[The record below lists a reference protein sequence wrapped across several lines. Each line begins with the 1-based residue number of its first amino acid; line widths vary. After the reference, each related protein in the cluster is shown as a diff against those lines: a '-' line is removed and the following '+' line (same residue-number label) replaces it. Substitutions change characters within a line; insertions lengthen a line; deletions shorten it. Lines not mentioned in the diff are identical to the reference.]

1 MNFLIAR
8 GQFIII
14 TESQHDDNCNC
25 DKQQKARNK
34 SLLIINERRTRRD
47 ELLASGWMQWP
58 VQKTA
63 GASSVQCRPFAF
75 NLYILANLS
84 RLLDRTG
91 CAPKVVKRVFTHLRS
106 IGGHKLVPRCNIAIP
121 ISTSILSH
129 SMPGVM
135 TPKETK
141 AMIINRCIPPTD
153 ADAAL

>member
-34 SLLIINERRTRRD
+34 SLLIINERRRTTRRD
-47 ELLASGWMQWP
+47 ELLASGWMD
-58 VQKTA
+58 
-63 GASSVQCRPFAF
+63 GQCRRQQEHHQCSAD
-75 NLYILANLS
+75 LSHLISILANLS

-121 ISTSILSH
+121 IYIHVYSVPFHARSDDAERDH
-129 SMPGVM
+129 GDDNKSMYS
-135 TPKETK
+135 
-141 AMIINRCIPPTD
+141 AYC
-153 ADAAL
+153 